1 MTININE
8 KVIKLEKG
16 QDDGESGK
24 ISSRASIRRQNG
36 ERIEEIGVWEGD
48 EWMEFLITNKN
59 LLIHSSLHLWRM
71 NNLGLP
77 VKLIITN
84 MK

>member
-36 ERIEEIGVWEGD
+36 ERIEEIGV
-48 EWMEFLITNKN
+48 
-59 LLIHSSLHLWRM
+59 
-71 NNLGLP
+71 
-77 VKLIITN
+77 
-84 MK
+84 